1 MTYRENFDSTPPSMG
16 LSPEEI
22 LAQKEISGGLEYDDL
37 DETYSPTTEADEM
50 PPPVQRQPQQPQVQK
65 PAQQEETLKSNKP
78 SNLGWKNLPVRAL
91 PSRGD
96 YYPEGTRIAIRA
108 AEVKEIRH
116 FSAIDDSDE
125 LDIDEKLNYILEKC
139 SFIEIPGRSNSHY
152 DLKYEDRFFV
162 IMAIRDL
169 TFVQGENR
177 IILTPKTGCDKK
189 EDCIF
194 SNGVE
199 LRTGILSN
207 YEIEED
213 LIKYY
218 SSIERCFVFPL
229 KKENRSIRMHIPSIG
244 VKLKLDAFIAK
255 NSSDIDESMAEIIPF
270 LFEDWKLLSDF
281 EIRGVVS
288 DSNNWSKEEFSLYF
302 ELSNRIKIGTRLNT
316 KMSCPN
322 CGVEVTAPISF
333 PRGIRS
339 LFVISDL
346 FGELLG

>member
-1 MTYRENFDSTPPSMG
+1 MTIYKDNFDSNPPSVG

-22 LAQKEISGGLEYDDL
+22 LAQKEMAGGLEYDDL
-37 DETYSPTTEADEM
+37 EEASEADEV
-50 PPPVQRQPQQPQVQK
+50 PPPVQPQPEPLQTQK
-65 PAQQEETLKSNKP
+65 PVYQEELKSTKP
-78 SNLGWKNLPVRAL
+78 SSLGWKNLPVRTL
-91 PSRGD
+91 PSGGL
-96 YYPEGTRIAIRA
+96 YYPEGTRLAIRS

-116 FSAIDDSDE
+116 FSTIDDSDE
-125 LDIDEKLNYILEKC
+125 IDIDEKLNYILEKC
-139 SFIEIPGRSNSHY
+139 SFMEIPGRPNSHY

-189 EDCIF
+189 EECIF

-213 LIKYY
+213 IMKYY

-229 KKENRSIRMHIPSIG
+229 KKENRSIKMYIPSIG
-244 VKLKLDAFIAK
+244 IKSKLDSFISK
-255 NSSDIDESMAEIIPF
+255 NRKEVEDIENILPF
-270 LFEDWKLLSDF
+270 LFDDWKTTSEFDF
-281 EIRGVVS
+281 RSQINA
-288 DSNNWSKEEFSLYF
+288 SNSWSKEEFSLYF

-316 KMSCPN
+316 RMSCPN
-322 CGVEVTAPISF
+322 CGAEVTAPISF
-333 PRGIRS
+333 PGGIRS
-339 LFVISDL
+339 LFVISDI

>member
-1 MTYRENFDSTPPSMG
+1 MTTYRDNFDSNPPSVG

-22 LAQKEISGGLEYDDL
+22 LAQKEMAGGLEYDDL
-37 DETYSPTTEADEM
+37 EETYNPTVGVDEV
-50 PPPVQRQPQQPQVQK
+50 PPPVQRQPEIPQVQK
-65 PAQQEETLKSNKP
+65 PIQQEETLKSTKP
-78 SNLGWKNLPVRAL
+78 SNLGWKNLPIRTL
-91 PSRGD
+91 PSGGL

-116 FSAIDDSDE
+116 FSTIDDSDE

-139 SFIEIPGRSNSHY
+139 SFIEIPGRPNSHY

-189 EDCIF
+189 DECIF

-213 LIKYY
+213 IMKYY

-229 KKENRSIRMHIPSIG
+229 KKENRSIRMFIPSIG
-244 VKLKLDAFIAK
+244 VKIKLDSFISK
-255 NSSDIDESMAEIIPF
+255 NKSEVEDIENILPF
-270 LFEDWKLLSDF
+270 LFEDWKTTSDF
-281 EIRGVVS
+281 DFRAQINA
-288 DSNNWSKEEFSLYF
+288 SNNWTKEEFSLYF

-316 KMSCPN
+316 RMSCPN
-322 CGVEVTAPISF
+322 CGAEVTAPISF
-333 PRGIRS
+333 PGGIRS
-339 LFVISDL
+339 LFVISDI